1 MRYSSLASV
10 FEIPWSASKIT
21 LTVSF
26 RNNVRSNFLSPSPLK
41 FSRAFGW
48 IHKKWES
55 SNKNPTGRENH
66 SGSLVPWDRLWNPIL
81 WACYKEILNCKDNIR
96 GHEMIHPYK
105 QSRILPIPHLDQSC
119 KIVSKIDCVVCEIAN
134 PLQNAN
140 CFVCE
145 IAMPF
150 RKPNCVICEIAKIA
164 IFATFAIFENDKLRN
179 LW

>member
-10 FEIPWSASKIT
+10 FEIPWRASKIT

-41 FSRAFGW
+41 FSRAFDW
-48 IHKKWES
+48 IHKKWEP

-96 GHEMIHPYK
+96 GHEMIHPCK
-105 QSRILPIPHLDQSC
+105 RSRILPIPHLDIFSRVILHSC
-119 KIVSKIDCVVCEIAN
+119 RVSLSWISSRLWKN
-134 PLQNAN
+134 PK
-140 CFVCE
+140 
-145 IAMPF
+145 PF
-150 RKPNCVICEIAKIA
+150 SL
-164 IFATFAIFENDKLRN
+164 IFIFRLTISSIWEFWDFFHETSVL
-179 LW
+179 